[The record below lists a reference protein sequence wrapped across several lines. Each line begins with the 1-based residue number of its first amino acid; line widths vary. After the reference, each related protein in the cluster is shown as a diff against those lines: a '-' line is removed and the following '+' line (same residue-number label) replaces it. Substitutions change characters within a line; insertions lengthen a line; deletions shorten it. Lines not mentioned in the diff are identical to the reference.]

1 MTKIRVSTS
10 LLFVLLAAPTIRGAG
25 DPPIDDVLG
34 AALGRSASSVRAHV
48 EFLADDLLE
57 GRNAGTRGYDLAA
70 RYVASQ
76 LAALGVSPAG
86 EGGTYFQPVPLLES
100 RLTFGTVSVL
110 APSGTPVG
118 LVYRDDFLMSG
129 SLLHTESHVEAPVVF
144 VGFGVTAPELAH
156 DDYAKVDV
164 KGKIVAILR
173 GAPPRFPSEQRAHFS
188 SSRMKAQNAARRGA
202 VGILVFATPED
213 EKVYPF
219 ERIRQGFQGTALDWV
234 HPDGQ
239 PEGAVPE
246 IQVGAILSP
255 AGARKLFATS
265 PVTLEKVFEAAAASR
280 PQAFPLGVSVA
291 LGSRSEH
298 RRLQSANVV
307 GRLAGSDDALAS
319 TSVVLSAHLDH
330 EGVGAE
336 VGGDTIYNGAY
347 DNAAGAAVVLEVAR
361 VLAGLEKAPKRSVLF
376 LFVTAEEDGLLGS
389 DYFAQRP
396 VKDAGKMV
404 ANVNIDMPLFLFPL
418 ADLVAFGS
426 ENSTL
431 DLPTARAAEA
441 AGLTLGPDPWPEQT
455 IFIRSDQYSFVRQGI
470 PAVFLVTGTRST
482 DPAVDGGAVLGE
494 FLARHYHQPSDDLRL
509 PMNPEAISRFVR
521 ANVLLTHALAQD
533 PETPRWK
540 PGNFFGRTFGP
551 QGGPK
556 KGRALN

>member
-1 MTKIRVSTS
+1 MTETRVATS
-10 LLFVLLAAPTIRGAG
+10 LFFVLLAAPTIRGAG
-25 DPPIDDVLG
+25 DPPIDDVLR
-34 AALGRSASSVRAHV
+34 ASLGRIAPSVRAHV

-57 GRNAGTRGYDLAA
+57 GRKPGTRGYDLAA

-86 EGGTYFQPVPLLES
+86 EGGTYFQAVPLLES
-100 RLTFGTVSVL
+100 RLTLGTVSVL

-118 LVYRDDFLMSG
+118 LVYREDFLMSG
-129 SLLHTESHVEAPVVF
+129 NLLRTESHVEAPVVF
-144 VGFGVTAPELAH
+144 VGFGVTAPEQGH

-173 GAPPRFPSEQRAHFS
+173 GAPARFPSEQRAHFS
-188 SSRMKAQNAARRGA
+188 SSRLKAQNAARHGA
-202 VGILVFATPED
+202 VGILAFATPEG

-219 ERIRQGFQGTALDWV
+219 ERVVQGFQGTAVDWM
-234 HPDGQ
+234 HPDGR

-246 IQVGAILSP
+246 IRVGAILSP
-255 AGARKLFATS
+255 AGARKLFAAS
-265 PVTLEKVFEAAAASR
+265 PVTLEKVFERAAAGR
-280 PQAFPLGVSVA
+280 PQAFLLGVSVA
-291 LGSRSEH
+291 LVSRSEH

-307 GRLAGSDDALAS
+307 GRLAGSDEALAN

-336 VGGDTIYNGAY
+336 VNGDTIYNGAY
-347 DNAAGAAVVLEVAR
+347 DNAAGTAVVLEVAR

-396 VKDAGKMV
+396 VKDAGTMV

-431 DLPTARAAEA
+431 DRPTARAAEC
-441 AGLTLGPDPWPEQT
+441 AGLALGPDPWPEQT

-470 PAVFLVTGTRST
+470 PAVFLVTGTRSA
-482 DPAVDGGAVLGE
+482 DPAVDGSAALGD
-494 FLARHYHQPSDDLRL
+494 FLAQHYHQPSDDLRL
-509 PMNPEAISRFVR
+509 AMNPDAISSFVR
-521 ANVLLTHALAQD
+521 ASVLLTHALAQD
-533 PETPRWK
+533 PEAPRWK
-540 PGNFFGRTFGP
+540 PGNFFGRTFGR
-551 QGGPK
+551 QSGPK
-556 KGRALN
+556 RGQASN